1 MFGMYSQSETTSS
14 PFQSMLLKIMS
25 EGPTTVGIFRRSP
38 NARAMRELR
47 ERLDNAEDVDFAE
60 CSVFVAA
67 ALLKDLLRSLPD
79 CLLMCGHYAEWIQL
93 AEAYADNKVV
103 DPVKR

>member
-1 MFGMYSQSETTSS
+1 M
-14 PFQSMLLKIMS
+14 
-25 EGPTTVGIFRRSP
+25 
-38 NARAMRELR
+38 
-47 ERLDNAEDVDFAE
+47 
-60 CSVFVAA
+60 AA

-79 CLLMCGHYAEWIQL
+79 CLLMCGHYAEWVQL

>member
-1 MFGMYSQSETTSS
+1 MG
-14 PFQSMLLKIMS
+14 
-25 EGPTTVGIFRRSP
+25 
-38 NARAMRELR
+38 
-47 ERLDNAEDVDFAE
+47 E

-79 CLLMCGHYAEWIQL
+79 CLLMCGHYAEWVQL

-103 DPVKR
+103 DPVKRWVSFARVAKGQACQLLRWDG

>member
-1 MFGMYSQSETTSS
+1 MDLG
-14 PFQSMLLKIMS
+14 
-25 EGPTTVGIFRRSP
+25 
-38 NARAMRELR
+38 
-47 ERLDNAEDVDFAE
+47 E

-103 DPVKR
+103 DPVKRWVSFARRAESQACQLLHWDGGVSLPIWWLWACRL